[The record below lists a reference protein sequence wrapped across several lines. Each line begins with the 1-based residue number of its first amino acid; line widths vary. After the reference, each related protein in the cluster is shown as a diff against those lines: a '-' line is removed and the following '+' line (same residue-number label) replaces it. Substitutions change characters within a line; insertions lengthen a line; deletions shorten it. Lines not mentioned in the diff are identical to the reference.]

1 MHLATSSKCI
11 TTSNKGITTSNE
23 KLLVARCIA
32 TSSKKLLVA
41 KCIATSNKK
50 LLVAMHLLLNI
61 CVLKAAASAAV
72 RLAGFGRFLAKE
84 SQAGFI
90 GFFDLGSHQHVQL
103 HYPAHVCKLI
113 L

>member
-1 MHLATSSKCI
+1 MTRNALSATEGFAAFAFSAAQQMGSVLAD
-11 TTSNKGITTSNE
+11 
-23 KLLVARCIA
+23 A
-32 TSSKKLLVA
+32 TE
-41 KCIATSNKK
+41 
-50 LLVAMHLLLNI
+50 
-61 CVLKAAASAAV
+61 AAASAAV